1 MENHNEVSLYCLTM
15 ILAAAAAD
23 AAHSGV
29 WEVLFQLLVLL
40 AAALVIG
47 TLFEHFKQSAILG
60 YLIAGMLL
68 GPHLFGVVDNESGVP
83 VIAELGVSLLLFAIG
98 LEFSAKRLIRLG
110 PIAALGGSLQVTIT
124 LGLAMGVCLILGLE
138 MKAAIAVG
146 AAIALSSTACVLRLL
161 TDRAEIDSVHGR
173 TALGMLLLQDIAVVP
188 LVLLVTM
195 LGGDGGLAEMGL
207 GLLKAFGLII
217 GLVSAFLLLAKF
229 VLPPLMRQLSL
240 ARDRELLILLAIVL
254 AIGSACAAH
263 ALELSPALGAFIAGM
278 MLAESPF
285 ATQIRADIG
294 GLRIIFITLFFGSVG
309 MLGDPIWIF
318 ENFPLV
324 LGTTVLILVGKALI
338 ITGIGLGFRLP
349 IRHAVASGLVL
360 AQVGEFGVVIA
371 GIAQTNELFS
381 EDIFRLLVSSTLL
394 SLFITPL
401 LIKKALTL
409 GQKVAKLRRSPAPNS
424 EDFEELS
431 DQSETGNAKSL
442 VLIVGFG
449 PSGQRVARELMDTE
463 DVESVIIDIRP
474 NNIDLAKSM
483 GLKAYLGDATNLDF
497 LIHYGILRARAI
509 VLTVPDHRASIR
521 IVESVRTLNAEVAI
535 VARARYHTFISELE
549 TAGATLA
556 VDEEYLTGKRLAEA
570 MHDLFKEHR
579 ESQPD

>member
-1 MENHNEVSLYCLTM
+1 MM
-15 ILAAAAAD
+15 LAAAP
-23 AAHSGV
+23 AHSEV

-40 AAALVIG
+40 ATALVIG
-47 TLFEHFKQSAILG
+47 TLFERFKQSAILG

-110 PIAALGGSLQVTIT
+110 PIAALGGTLQVSIT
-124 LGLAMGVCLILGLE
+124 LSLAMGICLLLGLE
-138 MKAAIAVG
+138 LKTSIAVG
-146 AAIALSSTACVLRLL
+146 AAVALSSTACVLRLL

-195 LGGDGGLAEMGL
+195 LGGDGGPAEMGI
-207 GLLKAFGLII
+207 GLLKAVGLIL
-217 GLVSAFLLLAKF
+217 GLISAFLILAKYI
-229 VLPPLMRQLSL
+229 LPPLMRQLSL
-240 ARDRELLILLAIVL
+240 ARDRELLILLAVVL
-254 AIGSACAAH
+254 AIGSASAAH

-285 ATQIRADIG
+285 ATQIRSDIG

-309 MLGDPIWIF
+309 MLGDPVWIF

-324 LGTTVLILVGKALI
+324 LGTTILILLGKAII
-338 ITGIGLGFRLP
+338 ITGIGISFRLP

-371 GIAQTNELFS
+371 GIAQSNKLFG
-381 EDIFRLLVSSTLL
+381 EDLFRLLVSSTLV

-401 LIKKALTL
+401 LIQNALRL
-409 GQKVAKLRRSPAPNS
+409 GQKLAKLRSRPLPTGEGSAAES
-424 EDFEELS
+424 DED
-431 DQSETGNAKSL
+431 ETGEEKSL
-442 VLIVGFG
+442 VMIVGFG

-463 DVESVIIDIRP
+463 DVECVVIDIRP
-474 NNIDLAKSM
+474 NNIDLASSM
-483 GLKAYLGDATNLDF
+483 GLKAFLGDATNLDF
-497 LIHYGILRARAI
+497 LIHYGILKARAI

-521 IVESVRTLNAEVAI
+521 IVESVRTLNAEVVI

-570 MHDLFKEHR
+570 MRDLFKE
-579 ESQPD
+579 QPQPG

>member
-1 MENHNEVSLYCLTM
+1 M
-15 ILAAAAAD
+15 ILAAAAD

-40 AAALVIG
+40 ATALVIG
-47 TLFEHFKQSAILG
+47 TLFEQFKQSAILG

-68 GPHLFGVVDNESGVP
+68 GPHLFGIVNNESGVP

-110 PIAALGGSLQVTIT
+110 PIAALGGSLQVSIT
-124 LGLAMGVCLILGLE
+124 LGLAMGVCLLFGLGL
-138 MKAAIAVG
+138 KTSIAVG
-146 AAIALSSTACVLRLL
+146 AAVALSSTACVLRLL

-195 LGGDGGLAEMGL
+195 LGGEGGPAEMGL

-217 GLVSAFLLLAKF
+217 ALVSAFLLLSKF
-229 VLPPLMRQLSL
+229 ILPPLMRQLSL

-254 AIGSACAAH
+254 AIGSAYAAH

-324 LGTTVLILVGKALI
+324 LGTTILILLGKALI
-338 ITGIGLGFRLP
+338 ITCIGLSFRLP
-349 IRHAVASGLVL
+349 VRHAVASGLVL

-371 GIAQTNELFS
+371 GIAQTDELFG
-381 EDIFRLLVSSTLL
+381 EDLFRLLVSSTLL

-401 LIKKALTL
+401 LIKKALKL
-409 GQKVAKLRRSPAPNS
+409 GQQLAKWLPSAS
-424 EDFEELS
+424 HGGKSAEELS
-431 DQSETGNAKSL
+431 MEAETDSVKSL
-442 VLIVGFG
+442 VMIVGFG

-497 LIHYGILRARAI
+497 LIHYGILKARAI

-521 IVESVRTLNAEVAI
+521 IVESVRTLNSEVVI

-570 MHDLFKEHR
+570 MHDLFTDKK
-579 ESQPD
+579 

>member
-1 MENHNEVSLYCLTM
+1 M
-15 ILAAAAAD
+15 ILAAAAD

-40 AAALVIG
+40 ATALVIG
-47 TLFEHFKQSAILG
+47 TLFEQFKQSAILG

-68 GPHLFGVVDNESGVP
+68 GPHLFGIVNNESGVP

-110 PIAALGGSLQVTIT
+110 PIAALGGSLQVSIT
-124 LGLAMGVCLILGLE
+124 LGLAMGVCLLFGLGL
-138 MKAAIAVG
+138 KTSIAVG
-146 AAIALSSTACVLRLL
+146 AAVALSSTACVLRLL

-195 LGGDGGLAEMGL
+195 LGGEGGPAEMGL

-217 GLVSAFLLLAKF
+217 ALVSAFLLLSKF
-229 VLPPLMRQLSL
+229 ILPPLMRQLSL

-254 AIGSACAAH
+254 AIGSAYAAH

-324 LGTTVLILVGKALI
+324 LGTTILILLGKALI
-338 ITGIGLGFRLP
+338 ITCIGLSFRLP
-349 IRHAVASGLVL
+349 VRHAVASGLVL

-371 GIAQTNELFS
+371 GIAQTDELFG
-381 EDIFRLLVSSTLL
+381 EDLFRLLVSSTLL

-401 LIKKALTL
+401 LIKKALKL
-409 GQKVAKLRRSPAPNS
+409 GQQLAKWLPSAS
-424 EDFEELS
+424 HGGKSAEELS
-431 DQSETGNAKSL
+431 MEAETDSVKTL
-442 VLIVGFG
+442 VMIVGFG

-497 LIHYGILRARAI
+497 LIHYGILKARAI

-521 IVESVRTLNAEVAI
+521 IVESVRTLNSEVVI

-556 VDEEYLTGKRLAEA
+556 VDEEYLTGRRLAEA
-570 MHDLFKEHR
+570 MHDLFTDKK
-579 ESQPD
+579 

>member
-1 MENHNEVSLYCLTM
+1 M
-15 ILAAAAAD
+15 ILAAAAD

-40 AAALVIG
+40 ATALVIG
-47 TLFEHFKQSAILG
+47 TLFEQFKQSAILG

-68 GPHLFGVVDNESGVP
+68 GPHLFGIVNNESGVP

-110 PIAALGGSLQVTIT
+110 PIAALGGSLQVSIT
-124 LGLAMGVCLILGLE
+124 LGLAMGVCLLFGLGL
-138 MKAAIAVG
+138 KTSIAVG
-146 AAIALSSTACVLRLL
+146 AAVALSSTACVLRLL

-195 LGGDGGLAEMGL
+195 LGGEGGPAEMGL

-217 GLVSAFLLLAKF
+217 ALVSAFLLLSKF
-229 VLPPLMRQLSL
+229 ILPPLMRQLSL

-254 AIGSACAAH
+254 AIGSAYAAH

-324 LGTTVLILVGKALI
+324 LGTTILILLGKALI
-338 ITGIGLGFRLP
+338 ITCIGLSFRLP
-349 IRHAVASGLVL
+349 VRHAVASGLVL

-371 GIAQTNELFS
+371 GIAQTDELFG
-381 EDIFRLLVSSTLL
+381 EDLFRLLVSSTLL

-401 LIKKALTL
+401 LIKKALKL
-409 GQKVAKLRRSPAPNS
+409 GQQLAKWLPSAS
-424 EDFEELS
+424 HGGKSAEELS
-431 DQSETGNAKSL
+431 MEAETDSVKTL
-442 VLIVGFG
+442 VMIVGFG

-497 LIHYGILRARAI
+497 LIHYGILKARAI

-521 IVESVRTLNAEVAI
+521 IVESVRTLNSEVVI

-570 MHDLFKEHR
+570 MHDLFTDKK
-579 ESQPD
+579 

>member
-1 MENHNEVSLYCLTM
+1 MDTLSEVRFHNPTM
-15 ILAAAAAD
+15 ILAAA

-47 TLFEHFKQSAILG
+47 TLFEQFKQSAILG

-124 LGLAMGVCLILGLE
+124 LGLAMGVCLLLGLE
-138 MKAAIAVG
+138 LKSSIAVG
-146 AAIALSSTACVLRLL
+146 AAVALSSTACVLRLL
-161 TDRAEIDSVHGR
+161 TDRAELDSVHGR

-195 LGGDGGLAEMGL
+195 LGGDGGLANMGL

-217 GLVSAFLLLAKF
+217 GLVTGFLLITKF
-229 VLPPLMRQLSL
+229 ILPPLMRQLSL

-338 ITGIGLGFRLP
+338 ITGIGLSFRLP
-349 IRHAVASGLVL
+349 IRHALASGFVL

-371 GIAQTNELFS
+371 GIAQSNELFG
-381 EDIFRLLVSSTLL
+381 EDLFRLLVSSMLL

-401 LIKKALTL
+401 LTKKALKL
-409 GQKVAKLRRSPAPNS
+409 GQKLESFWPSSSKRDEHFDELNNGSGS
-424 EDFEELS
+424 ES
-431 DQSETGNAKSL
+431 AKSL

-497 LIHYGILRARAI
+497 LIHYGILKASAI

-521 IVESVRTLNAEVAI
+521 IVESVRTLNAKVVI

-570 MHDLFKEHR
+570 MHDLFQEQG
-579 ESQPD
+579 ETQPAQ

>member
-1 MENHNEVSLYCLTM
+1 M
-15 ILAAAAAD
+15 ILAAAD

-47 TLFEHFKQSAILG
+47 TLFEQFKQSAILG

-124 LGLAMGVCLILGLE
+124 MTLAMGVALLLGLE
-138 MKAAIAVG
+138 LKTSIAVG
-146 AAIALSSTACVLRLL
+146 AAVALSSTACVLRLL

-195 LGGDGGLAEMGL
+195 LGGEGGLAEMGL

-217 GLVSAFLLLAKF
+217 ALVSGFLLLSKF
-229 VLPPLMRQLSL
+229 ILPPLMRQLSL

-309 MLGDPIWIF
+309 MLGDPVWIF

-324 LGTTVLILVGKALI
+324 IGTTILILLGKSLI
-338 ITGIGLGFRLP
+338 ITCIGLGFRLP
-349 IRHAVASGLVL
+349 VRHAVASGLVL

-371 GIAQTNELFS
+371 GIAQTNELFG
-381 EDIFRLLVSSTLL
+381 DDLFRLLVSSTLL

-401 LIKKALTL
+401 LIKEALKL
-409 GQKVAKLRRSPAPNS
+409 GLLITKLRPSSTAANGEFEIRDDQPATENS
-424 EDFEELS
+424 
-431 DQSETGNAKSL
+431 KSL
-442 VLIVGFG
+442 VMIVGFG

-463 DVESVIIDIRP
+463 DVEVVIIDIRP
-474 NNIDLAKSM
+474 HNIDLAKSM

-521 IVESVRTLNAEVAI
+521 IVESVRTLNAEVVI

-556 VDEEYLTGKRLAEA
+556 VDEEYLTGRRLAEA
-570 MHDLFKEHR
+570 MHDLFKGHR
-579 ESQPD
+579 ESRPD

>member
-1 MENHNEVSLYCLTM
+1 M
-15 ILAAAAAD
+15 ILAAAD

-47 TLFEHFKQSAILG
+47 TLFEQFKQSAILG

-124 LGLAMGVCLILGLE
+124 MTLAMGVALLLGLE
-138 MKAAIAVG
+138 LKTSIAVG
-146 AAIALSSTACVLRLL
+146 AAVALSSTACVLRLL

-195 LGGDGGLAEMGL
+195 LGGEGGLAEMGL

-217 GLVSAFLLLAKF
+217 ALVSGFLLLSKF
-229 VLPPLMRQLSL
+229 ILPPLMRQLSL

-309 MLGDPIWIF
+309 MLGDPVWIF

-324 LGTTVLILVGKALI
+324 IGTTILILLGKSLI
-338 ITGIGLGFRLP
+338 ITCIGLGFRLP
-349 IRHAVASGLVL
+349 VRHAVASGLVL

-371 GIAQTNELFS
+371 GIAQTNELFG
-381 EDIFRLLVSSTLL
+381 DDLFRLLVSSTLL

-401 LIKKALTL
+401 LIKEALKL
-409 GQKVAKLRRSPAPNS
+409 GLLITKLRPSSTAASDEFEIRGDQPATENS
-424 EDFEELS
+424 
-431 DQSETGNAKSL
+431 KSL
-442 VLIVGFG
+442 VMIVGFG

-463 DVESVIIDIRP
+463 DVEVVIIDIRP
-474 NNIDLAKSM
+474 HNIDLAKSM

-521 IVESVRTLNAEVAI
+521 IVESVRTLNAEVVI

-556 VDEEYLTGKRLAEA
+556 VDEEYLTGRRLAEA
-570 MHDLFKEHR
+570 MRDLFKGHR
-579 ESQPD
+579 ESRPD